1 MNSPDTIISTNKP
14 LFFNMN
20 SILLAVCTSLILGS
34 IGWVGRTTA
43 KSNDS
48 ITKLETSLPY
58 IRESQTELKNQVQAL
73 ASTLSS
79 MVTRSE
85 MEAKLTEVN
94 RVISRNTLQ
103 LETLQR
109 DLQAILRK

>member
-1 MNSPDTIISTNKP
+1 
-14 LFFNMN
+14 
-20 SILLAVCTSLILGS
+20 
-34 IGWVGRTTA
+34 
-43 KSNDS
+43 
-48 ITKLETSLPY
+48 
-58 IRESQTELKNQVQAL
+58 
-73 ASTLSS
+73 